1 MPGAAQSPLEAKAA
15 WLELV
20 RPPYGLATAT
30 LSLGVALS
38 SFNVFFVATALP
50 TAVVELGGVALISW
64 SLSLYLIFSIVSGFS
79 SSALRARCG
88 ARLTFFAAAFA
99 FLCGTLLAGAAADM
113 TALLIGRALQGIGS
127 GLIQAGCYAIIPA
140 IFPSRLQP
148 KIFGVEAMAWALG
161 ASGGPL
167 IAGYLT
173 EMISW
178 RAAFLISTPLILLF
192 AILALR
198 VAPSGRVGGSARDI
212 PILQLIAI
220 AASMLLLTISGAYGV
235 QTAAGMALTAVLF
248 MAAAA
253 RRDRRAAA
261 RLFPIG
267 AFGFAT
273 PLGLGFWIVLLMP
286 MAQAAT
292 SVYLVFVIERLWGF
306 SPSAAGALNAIMAL
320 SWSGSQLVLASFGG
334 ERLRAY
340 SIRLGAAVLILG
352 LIGLLIALETVN
364 LTALILAQVA
374 IGAAF
379 GLSWGHLSQTMMSA
393 APAEEI
399 EKTASLLPTV
409 LSAGYAIGAAL
420 MGLIGN
426 LAGFAAI
433 QSVAD
438 LQTAMRAV
446 LFTGAAL
453 AAAALAASLWMAAL
467 LPADRRLYSR
477 SRRV

>member
-1 MPGAAQSPLEAKAA
+1 MSDAAHSRAEAKAA
-15 WLELV
+15 WLDLV
-20 RPPYGLATAT
+20 RAPYGLATAT
-30 LSLGVALS
+30 LSLGVALA

-50 TAVVELGGVALISW
+50 TAVIELGGVALISW

-79 SSALRARCG
+79 SSALRARRG
-88 ARLTFFAAAFA
+88 ARQTFLAAAFA
-99 FLCGTLLAGAAADM
+99 FLCGTLLAGAATDM

-161 ASGGPL
+161 ASAGPL

-173 EMISW
+173 ETISW

-192 AILALR
+192 AVLALR
-198 VAPSGRVGGSARDI
+198 VAPSGRVDGSARDI
-212 PILQLIAI
+212 PLLQLIAI
-220 AASMLLLTISGAYGV
+220 AASMLLVTIAGAYGIAI
-235 QTAAGMALTAVLF
+235 AAGMVLTAVLF
-248 MAAAA
+248 MAAVV
-253 RRDRRAAA
+253 RRDKRASA
-261 RLFPIG
+261 RLFPTT
-267 AFGFAT
+267 AFGLAT

-286 MAQAAT
+286 MAQAST

-306 SPSAAGALNAIMAL
+306 SPSTAGALNAIMAL
-320 SWSGSQLVLASFGG
+320 SWSGSQLALASFGG
-334 ERLRAY
+334 EKLRAY
-340 SIRLGAAVLILG
+340 SIRLGAAVLIIG
-352 LIGLLIALETVN
+352 LIGLLFALETVN
-364 LTALILAQVA
+364 LPALIAAQVA

-379 GLSWGHLSQTMMSA
+379 GLSWGHLSQTMMAA

-433 QSVAD
+433 QSPLD

-446 LFTGAAL
+446 LLSGAAL
-453 AAAALAASLWMAAL
+453 AAAAFAASLLMAAL
-467 LPADRRLYSR
+467 LKPDRRE
-477 SRRV
+477 